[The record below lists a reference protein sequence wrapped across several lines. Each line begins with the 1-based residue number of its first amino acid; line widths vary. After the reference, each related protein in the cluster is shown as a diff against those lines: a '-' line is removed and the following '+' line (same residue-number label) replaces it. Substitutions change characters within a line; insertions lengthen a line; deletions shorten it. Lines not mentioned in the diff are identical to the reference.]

1 MKGGNVLRL
10 EVDAQSNHTVGPLL
24 AAAAGAPAPLYL
36 GGLPG
41 ECGLDQGWGSCSSG
55 LGAA

>member
-10 EVDAQSNHTVGPLL
+10 EVDAQSNHTVGPSL
-24 AAAAGAPAPLYL
+24 AAAAGAPAPLHL

-41 ECGLDQGWGSCSSG
+41 ECSLNQAWGSCPSG
-55 LGAA
+55 LEAA